1 MRRRYDL
8 RYDQQRRM
16 YVVEMRDELGRQ
28 LDVEAFATWDSANHM
43 RTELKARREQT
54 GELLPE
60 RRR

>member
-16 YVVEMRDELGRQ
+16 YIVEMRDELGHQ

-43 RTELKARREQT
+43 RTELNARLEQT